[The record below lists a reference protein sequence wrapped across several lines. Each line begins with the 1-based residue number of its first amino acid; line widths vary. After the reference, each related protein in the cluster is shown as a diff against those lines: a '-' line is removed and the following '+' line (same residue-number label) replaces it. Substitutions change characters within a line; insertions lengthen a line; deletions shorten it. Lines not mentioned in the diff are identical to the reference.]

1 MGLLRW
7 NGVFDAVDEQ
17 FGELAPD
24 GSRDLWIATAEGGL
38 SLPVGEARAAALAVG
53 GGDSMRRAVWAEVVR
68 RARGED
74 STGEP
79 WSLFGV
85 WLGLPVLRGLSF
97 RVGRYARGERKDVE
111 SELLLGFV
119 EAVRDADPE
128 ASDVGHALLVAAGR
142 RAWAFAKSA
151 ERETAVED
159 TELLSACRGAPQGD
173 PLAVDGWEIHLPAPA
188 RQGGLSAP
196 LRLTAGSRTAE
207 GERLGMVAEELG
219 LGDVLDRARCRTRGR
234 TRVATVSLRCPR
246 KAL

>member
-24 GSRDLWIATAEGGL
+24 GSRDLSIATSEGGL
-38 SLPVGEARAAALAVG
+38 TLRVEEARAAALAVG
-53 GGDSMRRAVWAEVVR
+53 DASLRRSVWAEVVR
-68 RARGED
+68 RARGEA

-111 SELLLGFV
+111 AELLLGFI
-119 EAVRDADPE
+119 EAVRDADPD
-128 ASDVGHALLVAAGR
+128 APDVGHAMLVAAGR
-142 RAWAFAKSA
+142 RAWAFAKSDD
-151 ERETAVED
+151 RETVTEDVE
-159 TELLSACRGAPQGD
+159 LVSVCRGGPQGD
-173 PLAVDGWEIHLPAPA
+173 PLAVDGWEIHLPTPA
-188 RQGGLSAP
+188 GQGGLTAP

-219 LGDVLDRARCRTRGR
+219 LADVLDRARCRTRGR
-234 TRVATVSLRCPR
+234 TRVATVSLRR
-246 KAL
+246 VRRGL